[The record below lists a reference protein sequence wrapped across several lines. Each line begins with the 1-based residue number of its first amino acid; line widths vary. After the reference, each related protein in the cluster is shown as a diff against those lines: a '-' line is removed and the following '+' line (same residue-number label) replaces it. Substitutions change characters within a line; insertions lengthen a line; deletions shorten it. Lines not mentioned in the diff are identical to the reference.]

1 MLTGTPLD
9 LTPFGGLLAAIG
21 WLYWLA
27 ALAIVLLALWWP
39 KRWWV
44 KLASA
49 LVVSGTVVYPVFVRP
64 VEQRVDAAR
73 QQQDEFKARLA
84 DAIAQFEMRCKSAG
98 EKIARTVD
106 NVEGVVWMKWRDK
119 PAYNADTDQF
129 RRDDPYGRDCEGKFC
144 IAQLLRVTSGAALNP
159 EEGKLHSTGYRF
171 VETVDPRDGQPYRY
185 VGVIKLPA
193 AWTPEKIEEHRKQ
206 TGAEVPAFS
215 YRFHAE
221 PHPIKAVTARYGVTW
236 DDVSTPE
243 DRKYWIAGGSTKIV
257 DLTNNE
263 VIAERIGYMMDR
275 GLGSQAGFRSPWGF
289 APETACPPFPRS
301 EGGGAFRSHRSRN
314 FINRVLVPTTGD

>member
-39 KRWWV
+39 KRWWL

-49 LVVSGTVVYPVFVRP
+49 LVVSGAVVYPVFVRP

-73 QQQDEFKARLA
+73 QKQDEFKARLA
-84 DAIAQFEMRCKSAG
+84 EAMAHFEMRCKGAG
-98 EKIARTVD
+98 EKIIRTVD
-106 NVEGVVWMKWRDK
+106 KVDGVVWMRWREK
-119 PAYNADTDQF
+119 EAANADSDQF
-129 RRDDPYGRDCEGKFC
+129 RRDDPHGRDCEGEFC
-144 IAQLLRVTSGAALNP
+144 IAQLLRITSGADLNP
-159 EEGKLHSTGYRF
+159 EEAKRYSAGYRF
-171 VETVDPRDGQPYRY
+171 VETVDPRDGNTYRY
-185 VGVIKLPA
+185 SGVIKLHPSF
-193 AWTPEKIEEHRKQ
+193 TPQHVEELRRAGQ
-206 TGAEVPAFS
+206 EPSTTS
-215 YRFHAE
+215 YHFRHERRPVASL
-221 PHPIKAVTARYGVTW
+221 TARYGVTW

-314 FINRVLVPTTGD
+314 FLNRVLAPTTGD

>member
-27 ALAIVLLALWWP
+27 ALAIVFLALWWP
-39 KRWWV
+39 KRWCV

-49 LVVSGTVVYPVFVRP
+49 LVVSGAVIYPVFVRP

-84 DAIAQFEMRCKSAG
+84 DAMAHFEMRCKSAG

-129 RRDDPYGRDCEGKFC
+129 RRDDPYGRDCEGEFC
-144 IAQLLRVTSGAALNP
+144 IAQLLRVTSGVALNP

-193 AWTPEKIEEHRKQ
+193 AWTPEKIEEHRTQ

-221 PHPIKAVTARYGVTW
+221 PQPTKAITTRYGVTW
-236 DDVSTPE
+236 DDESTPE